1 MSGSAHQHGGNS
13 HGAGH
18 SHSAG
23 HSRSAGPDADVRW
36 LAAAGTVIV
45 VFMAAEVVAG
55 VIAHSLALV
64 SDAAHMLTDAA
75 SIALALVTTKLA
87 VRPPRGGYTYGLRRT
102 EILSAQANGITLVLL
117 GIWLGYEAIRR
128 LITPQPVTGALMLG
142 VALAGVCVNLA
153 ASWMLARARGGLSR
167 RSLNIE
173 GARAHVLTDLY
184 AFIATA
190 IAAVLV
196 LSNGFDRADPI
207 ATLVVVGL
215 MLYAGGGL
223 IRQSGRIF
231 LEAAPAGLDP
241 AAVGAAMASRPH
253 VAEVHD
259 LHIWEITS
267 GMPAASAHVL
277 VAPGQDCH
285 AVRADLEA
293 LLAREHGITHATL
306 QVDHVT
312 GQQGPPADEQHCED
326 SHGPRYRPGQPH

>member
-1 MSGSAHQHGGNS
+1 MSGSAHQHAGHS
-13 HGAGH
+13 HGAG
-18 SHSAG
+18 
-23 HSRSAGPDADVRW
+23 RDADVRW
-36 LAAAGTVIV
+36 LAAAGALIV
-45 VFMAAEVVAG
+45 VFMVGEVVAG
-55 VIAHSLALV
+55 VIGHSLALV

-87 VRPPRGGYTYGLRRT
+87 ARPPRGGYTYGLRRT

-117 GIWLGYEAIRR
+117 GIWLGYEAVRR
-128 LITPQPVTGALMLG
+128 LITPQQVTGALMLG
-142 VALAGVCVNLA
+142 VALAGVCVNLI
-153 ASWMLARARGGLSR
+153 ASWMLARSRGAAAR

-173 GARAHVLTDLY
+173 GATAHVLTDLY

-190 IAAVLV
+190 IAAVVV
-196 LSNGFDRADPI
+196 LTSGFDRADPI
-207 ATLVVVGL
+207 ATLLVVGL

-241 AAVGAAMASRPH
+241 AAVGAAMAARAH

-293 LLAREHGITHATL
+293 LLAREYDITHATL
-306 QVDHVT
+306 QVDHVS
-312 GQQGPPADEQHCED
+312 GRQSLPAADDLHCED
-326 SHGPRYRPGQPH
+326 SHGPSYRSSGDSWLRRYRNG